1 MKSLQ
6 FDTSGGLGSLRVVEV
21 DDPEP
26 GPGEVLVRMRA
37 ISLNY
42 RDLIVIGGG
51 GHHKPREATPR
62 VPFSDGCG
70 IVDKVGA
77 DVERIAVGDRVCP
90 IFFQDWIDGPATAPK
105 LATPLVGP
113 VPGVGRELAVYPA
126 HGLVKVPDL
135 LSDAEAASLPCA
147 GVTAWNGLYGSFP
160 LLPGS
165 TVLLIGTGGVSI
177 LGLQFAVA
185 AGCRTII
192 LSSSDEKLERA
203 KAMGATHGVNYRA
216 HPEWAREVRRLTDGL
231 GVDIVLEVGGNGTLR
246 QSLRALRVGGHLA
259 LIGLLASGASD
270 FDIASML
277 GGQASLKVIGVGS
290 RAHFEQMNA
299 LIETAGIHP
308 VIDRAFPWEQA
319 GEALAYLESGQHF
332 GKVVLEF

>member
-1 MKSLQ
+1 MKSLI
-6 FDTSGGLGSLRVVEV
+6 FDAPWGLDSLRVVEV
-21 DDPEP
+21 ADPQP
-26 GPGEVLVRMRA
+26 GPGEALVRMRA
-37 ISLNY
+37 VSLNY
-42 RDLIVIGGG
+42 RDLMLVTGGAKRRPG
-51 GHHKPREATPR
+51 DEAPL

-70 IVDKVGA
+70 VVESLGA
-77 DVERIAVGDRVCP
+77 GVTGLAVGDRVCAT
-90 IFFQDWIDGPATAPK
+90 FFQDWVDGPATAPK
-105 LATPLVGP
+105 LATPLVYP

-126 HGLVKVPDL
+126 HGLIKVPDL

-147 GVTAWNGLYGSFP
+147 GVTAWNGLYGTFP

-177 LGLQFAVA
+177 FGLQFAVA

-203 KAMGATHGVNYRA
+203 KAMGATHGVNYRP
-216 HPEWAREVRRLTDGL
+216 HPEWAREVRRLTDGQ

-270 FDIASML
+270 FDTASML

-308 VIDRAFPWEQA
+308 VIDRSFPWEQA